1 MKTPRTPLVFDISR
15 SPVTE
20 DEMARTT
27 APAPKP
33 PAVPRQQLGARIP
46 VDVYKRL
53 RVRAVMDGV
62 LVQDLIE
69 RAIIEFLDR
78 G

>member
-15 SPVTE
+15 SPVTA
-20 DEMARTT
+20 DEVARTS
-27 APAPKP
+27 APALKP
-33 PAVPRQQLGARIP
+33 PTVPRQQLGARIP